1 MALMAGWTHQRK
13 KISKLTDRAIE
24 IFRWKETKGKM
35 SEKNNKKNLRSICEA
50 IPSLLNLTSPI
61 PPLQVIT
68 ESQARHPVL

>member
-50 IPSLLNLTSPI
+50 ISNI
-61 PPLQVIT
+61 
-68 ESQARHPVL
+68 